1 MSRFPTSKH
10 FCAWLGLAPCNA
22 ISGGKVLHSHTA
34 KVANQ
39 ATQAFR
45 MAAYAV
51 SRSDT
56 AVGAYYRS
64 MRARKGLQQAIVATA
79 HKMPALSTTC

>member
-1 MSRFPTSKH
+1 VLELSASNVQTIIAEIGTDMSCFAMVKH
-10 FCAWLGLAPCNA
+10 FCAWCQGMRFRAARCCTRN
-22 ISGGKVLHSHTA
+22 TA
-34 KVANQ
+34 QVANR

-56 AVGAYYRS
+56 AIGAYYRS
-64 MRARKGLQQAIVATA
+64 MRAREG
-79 HKMPALSTTC
+79 